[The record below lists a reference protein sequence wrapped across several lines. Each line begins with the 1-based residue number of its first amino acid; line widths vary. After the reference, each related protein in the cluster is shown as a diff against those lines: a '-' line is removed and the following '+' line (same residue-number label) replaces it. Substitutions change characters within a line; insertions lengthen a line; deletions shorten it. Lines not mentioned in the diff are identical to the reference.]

1 MIHNP
6 NLSQLISRRLSFG
19 PAGVSQDFCSRP
31 PSLHLSPARL
41 RNGADVSRNSPMGR
55 DGSESTGPMGGL
67 GGRSSPY
74 ASPRRPVS
82 RGGGRGGQQTHY
94 STLDL
99 GFETSTSGKRY
110 SSNQEGA
117 PRPPLPCRLRRPP
130 PPLRCSSL
138 DRAHYSA
145 PSNNCLVTQRLGPE
159 TTKAKLAPE
168 TAPLPSPEDPRT
180 PTNPPLP
187 PLPTDSGSC
196 GSSSSSGYSSQAGG
210 VPQPRPPQED
220 ATPHSSMELL
230 PMHPM
235 PIPMPI
241 TFISSL
247 HSSMSSNSPLDQLP
261 PPPPSFD
268 PNPLYGNLQ

>member
-1 MIHNP
+1 M
-6 NLSQLISRRLSFG
+6 G
-19 PAGVSQDFCSRP
+19 PHA
-31 PSLHLSPARL
+31 
-41 RNGADVSRNSPMGR
+41 
-55 DGSESTGPMGGL
+55 SESSPMGGL

-74 ASPRRPVS
+74 ASPRRPLT
-82 RGGGRGGQQTHY
+82 RGGGRGGQTHY

-99 GFETSTSGKRY
+99 GFQASISGAGDKSY
-110 SSNQEGA
+110 SSNQGGA

-145 PSNNCLVTQRLGPE
+145 PSNNCLVTQRL
-159 TTKAKLAPE
+159 APE
-168 TAPLPSPEDPRT
+168 TMKAPLAKMAPETVAPLPSPEDPRT

-210 VPQPRPPQED
+210 VPQPPQPPQED

-241 TFISSL
+241 TLISSL
-247 HSSMSSNSPLDQLP
+247 HSSMSSNSPLEQLP
-261 PPPPSFD
+261 PPPPAFD

>member
-1 MIHNP
+1 M
-6 NLSQLISRRLSFG
+6 G
-19 PAGVSQDFCSRP
+19 QDFCTRP
-31 PSLHLSPARL
+31 PSLLLSPARL
-41 RNGADVSRNSPMGR
+41 RNIGDGNRNSPIGPQ
-55 DGSESTGPMGGL
+55 GSESTPMGGL
-67 GGRSSPY
+67 GDRSSPY
-74 ASPRRPVS
+74 ASPRRPLT
-82 RGGGRGGQQTHY
+82 RGGGRGGQSHY

-99 GFETSTSGKRY
+99 GFQTSTPAGKNY
-110 SSNQEGA
+110 SSNQGG

-145 PSNNCLVTQRLGPE
+145 PSNNCLVTQRLAPAE
-159 TTKAKLAPE
+159 APKAPLTKMTSE

-210 VPQPRPPQED
+210 GVPQTSRPQQED

-241 TFISSL
+241 TLISSL
-247 HSSMSSNSPLDQLP
+247 HTSMPSNSPLDQLP
-261 PPPPSFD
+261 PPPPAFD

>member
-1 MIHNP
+1 
-6 NLSQLISRRLSFG
+6 
-19 PAGVSQDFCSRP
+19 
-31 PSLHLSPARL
+31 
-41 RNGADVSRNSPMGR
+41 MGR
-55 DGSESTGPMGGL
+55 DGSESTCPMGNL

-74 ASPRRPVS
+74 ASPRRPVT

-99 GFETSTSGKRY
+99 GFGTSISGKSY
-110 SSNQEGA
+110 SSNQGGA

-145 PSNNCLVTQRLGPE
+145 PSNNCLVTQRLAPE
-159 TTKAKLAPE
+159 TTKAFAAKLVPDP
-168 TAPLPSPEDPRT
+168 APLPSPEDPRT

-196 GSSSSSGYSSQAGG
+196 GSSSSSGYSSQAG
-210 VPQPRPPQED
+210 VPQPRPPQEE

-241 TFISSL
+241 PLISTL
-247 HSSMSSNSPLDQLP
+247 HSSMSSNSPLEQLP
-261 PPPPSFD
+261 PPPPAFD

>member
-1 MIHNP
+1 M
-6 NLSQLISRRLSFG
+6 G
-19 PAGVSQDFCSRP
+19 
-31 PSLHLSPARL
+31 LH
-41 RNGADVSRNSPMGR
+41 
-55 DGSESTGPMGGL
+55 GSESSAMGGL

-74 ASPRRPVS
+74 ASPRRPLT
-82 RGGGRGGQQTHY
+82 RGGGRGGQTHY

-99 GFETSTSGKRY
+99 GFQTSISEAGKSY
-110 SSNQEGA
+110 SSNQGGP

-145 PSNNCLVTQRLGPE
+145 PSNNCLVTQRLAPE
-159 TTKAKLAPE
+159 TIKAPLGKTASE
-168 TAPLPSPEDPRT
+168 TTAPLPSPEDPRT

-210 VPQPRPPQED
+210 VSQPPQPPQED

-241 TFISSL
+241 TLISSL
-247 HSSMSSNSPLDQLP
+247 HPSISSNSPLEQLP
-261 PPPPSFD
+261 PPPPAFD

>member
-1 MIHNP
+1 M
-6 NLSQLISRRLSFG
+6 G
-19 PAGVSQDFCSRP
+19 P
-31 PSLHLSPARL
+31 H
-41 RNGADVSRNSPMGR
+41 
-55 DGSESTGPMGGL
+55 GSESSAMGGL

-74 ASPRRPVS
+74 ASPRRPLT
-82 RGGGRGGQQTHY
+82 RGGGRGGQTHY

-99 GFETSTSGKRY
+99 GFQTSRSESGKSY
-110 SSNQEGA
+110 SSNQGGP

-145 PSNNCLVTQRLGPE
+145 PSNNCLVTQRLAPE
-159 TTKAKLAPE
+159 TIKAPLGKTASE
-168 TAPLPSPEDPRT
+168 TTAPLPSPEDPRT

-210 VPQPRPPQED
+210 VSQPPQPPQED

-241 TFISSL
+241 TLISSL
-247 HSSMSSNSPLDQLP
+247 HPSISSNSPLEQLP
-261 PPPPSFD
+261 PPPPAFD